1 MTHDEPVP
9 ETDAPG
15 YQKAGSQS
23 TGDPSPAYQ
32 SPEYQS
38 IDALLDGEPVD
49 KDALRAALGEAGAR
63 DYLVDALLLRQLAL
77 EAGPSRFVVPATP
90 RGPFARSVR
99 WLAASVI
106 LSAGVAGGYTYGLR
120 SQVPPAQSASMEV
133 MLDNTPPEAAPQPT
147 HVIRFESGVNWT
159 STKRSQ

>member
-9 ETDAPG
+9 DINALPQGHLE
-15 YQKAGSQS
+15 
-23 TGDPSPAYQ
+23 
-32 SPEYQS
+32 

-49 KDALRAALGEAGAR
+49 KEALRLALDESNSR
-63 DYLVDALLLRQLAL
+63 DYLVDALLLRQLAHDI
-77 EAGPSRFVVPATP
+77 GPNRFVVPATP
-90 RGPFARSVR
+90 RGPLARSVR

-106 LSAGVAGGYTYGLR
+106 LMTGAAGGYTYGLR

-147 HVIRFESGVNWT
+147 HVIRFEPGVNWT
-159 STKRSQ
+159 RSNRSQ